1 MNLLSLGQ
9 IEKAWSRLRKVV
21 VETPFERNEVLSQ
34 RYACNIWLKREDLQ
48 AVRSY
53 KIRGAFNK
61 IKGLSPAQ
69 TKNGVVC
76 ASAGN
81 HAQGVAYSCRHLG
94 IHGTIFMPETT
105 PRQKITQV
113 NFFGSNM
120 VTVITVGDTFD
131 DAQEAAMKFCEEN
144 EAVFVHPFNDETV
157 IQGQATV
164 ALEVWKASEE
174 DIDYLIMPIGGGGLS
189 AGMSTV
195 WKELSPEST
204 LIGVE
209 PEGAAAMK
217 HCVEI
222 GRVEELAEIDS
233 FTDGAAVKK
242 VGQIPFEIIA
252 KNLDQILTVPEGLIC
267 ETLLNLYNE
276 SAIVAE
282 PAGCLSIAVLEQLKE
297 EIKGK
302 NVVCVVSGGNND
314 ISRMEE
320 IKERALLY
328 GGLKHY
334 FIVNF
339 PQRAGAL
346 KQFVTEVLGPSDTI
360 VHFGY
365 TKKNSRSRGPALVG
379 VELSSPSD
387 FDPLIQRMKELDF
400 FGDYIND
407 KEELFQFLV

>member
-1 MNLLSLGQ
+1 MLKIAE
-9 IEKAWSRLRKVV
+9 IEKAWNRLRKIV
-21 VETPFERNEVLSQ
+21 VETPLERNEVLSQ
-34 RYACNIWLKREDLQ
+34 RYECNIWLKREDLQ

-61 IKGLSPAQ
+61 ISGLSAEQ
-69 TKNGVVC
+69 RKKGVVC

-94 IHGTIFMPETT
+94 IKGTIFMPETT

-113 NFFGSNM
+113 NFFGQNM
-120 VTVITVGDTFD
+120 VEVITIGDTFD
-131 DAQEAAMKFCEEN
+131 DAQAAAMEYCQQHEL
-144 EAVFVHPFNDETV
+144 VFVHPFDDETV

-164 ALEVWKASEE
+164 ALEIWRAKEE
-174 DIDYLIMPIGGGGLS
+174 DIDIMIMPVGGGGLS
-189 AGMSTV
+189 AGVSIV
-195 WKELSPEST
+195 WKELSGET
-204 LIGVE
+204 KLIGVE

-217 HCVEI
+217 HCIEI
-222 GRVEELAEIDS
+222 GKVEELETIDS

-242 VGQIPFEIIA
+242 VGQIPFEIIRD
-252 KNLDQILTVPEGLIC
+252 NIDQIITVPEGLIC
-267 ETLLNLYNE
+267 DTLLKLYNE

-282 PAGCLSIAVLEQLKE
+282 PAGCLSIAALEQLRD

-302 NVVCVVSGGNND
+302 NVICVVSGGNND

-320 IKERALLY
+320 IKERAMLY
-328 GGLKHY
+328 SGLKHY

-339 PQRAGAL
+339 PQRPGAL
-346 KQFVTEVLGPSDTI
+346 KDFVSDILGPNDSI

-379 VELSSPSD
+379 VVVEKPED
-387 FDPLIQRMKELDF
+387 FHSLMERMKEKGF
-400 FGDYIND
+400 FGEYIND